1 MSNFRIKDQRENYTF
16 RKMEIKSSTNGKIMA
31 YTGRCWYCGSE
42 DVKEYSDGSHEC
54 KECGMT
60 WGGKQYVQRQVQKPR
75 YRRTFSHSGESKE
88 WEHSMKPYREK
99 WRKREGKS
107 PLTNLTVK
115 KQGVNG
121 MMQRFWLQMAV
132 QYLLFYILLLPLS
145 YMASQ
150 V

>member
-1 MSNFRIKDQRENYTF
+1 
-16 RKMEIKSSTNGKIMA
+16 MEIKSCTNGKIMA

-42 DVKEYSDGSHEC
+42 DMEEYSDGSHEC

-107 PLTNLTVK
+107 PLTDLTVN
-115 KQGVNG
+115 KQGVKWYDAEVLVTDG
-121 MMQRFWLQMAV
+121 CTVPAFLYFTVAIIIYGFAGLMIYVAC
-132 QYLLFYILLLPLS
+132 S
-145 YMASQ
+145 S
-150 V
+150 